1 MVKEHLREF
10 HLTHRSCLFAV
21 PLVNTFTRSRNDN
34 VLNFKARLAEMCNF
48 PWKHLIFW
56 KKKWSRP
63 ISHEYKTM
71 LVFTSQKQSYR
82 PWDPCQSKNRIYK
95 TWTLEFQLPI
105 HWGYT
110 PSLPNHPSSQQKNQA
125 ALAPALVFYEMKP
138 AVVAEDRLLVTG
150 GGGHI
155 LAQGSCRRFLE
166 AVTVWFAYPLT
177 QQDSPTCLSSSQVCL
192 KNFHHFSRMSLPIW
206 ESCNLWSCKPFSN
219 LSFCKTHRLGPHPWL
234 SCALGHV
241 QCFLRC

>member
-1 MVKEHLREF
+1 
-10 HLTHRSCLFAV
+10 
-21 PLVNTFTRSRNDN
+21 
-34 VLNFKARLAEMCNF
+34 MCNF

-82 PWDPCQSKNRIYK
+82 PWDPANQK
-95 TWTLEFQLPI
+95 TGSTKHELLSSMPI

-138 AVVAEDRLLVTG
+138 AVVAEDRLLGLVAAAHPRPG
-150 GGGHI
+150 V
-155 LAQGSCRRFLE
+155 LPEVFGSCYCLVRLP
-166 AVTVWFAYPLT
+166 AYPTGFANL
-177 QQDSPTCLSSSQVCL
+177 PEFKSSL
-192 KNFHHFSRMSLPIW
+192 LEKLPPFSRMSLPIW
-206 ESCNLWSCKPFSN
+206 ESCNLWSCN
-219 LSFCKTHRLGPHPWL
+219 LSATFLLQNSSPGAPPMTLLRSRTCPMLPAVLKEVHQKHRSSGSNAWRNYKEQSEKHIVIDSKSIVFRLL
-234 SCALGHV
+234 
-241 QCFLRC
+241 